1 MNDYATTLK
10 GILSSLISEMSESP
24 ESFVKNPGKD
34 FTRTR
39 KLPFESVMHLLISM
53 GGNSIYKELLESQG
67 YDVNTAT
74 SSAFVQQREKILP
87 SALKFLFNE
96 FTGSFTGAKD
106 YKGYRLFAVDGSS
119 LNIATNSDDSETHFQ
134 THAAKKGYNLLQ
146 LDAMY
151 DLCSR
156 LYIDARIH
164 SPRHSNENKSLTDMV
179 ACSQIKDKVIVIA
192 DRYYESYNNFAH
204 MENKGWL
211 YLIRV
216 RDLGSSGMLS
226 ALPLPASSE
235 FDICFDRILTRRNTK
250 EVKAHPN
257 IYRFLPGTSPFD
269 FMDNENAY
277 YPISFR
283 VVRVEIADGVYETL
297 ITNLN
302 LSDFPPEELKMLYG
316 MRWGIETSFRELKH
330 TVGLVNF
337 HAKKKEYIIQEIYAR
352 MTMYNFAQMITSHVV
367 ISQADTKHTYQ
378 VNFTVAI
385 HICRHFLRLYFRSN
399 ASPLDVEILIR
410 KNILPI
416 RLGRTAKRIIRTKA
430 AVSFVY
436 RVS

>member
-1 MNDYATTLK
+1 MNDYPNAVK
-10 GILSSLISEMSESP
+10 EILSSLISEMSESP

-34 FTRTR
+34 FTRNR
-39 KLPFESVMHLLISM
+39 KLPFETVMHLLISM

-74 SSAFVQQREKILP
+74 TSAFVQQRDKILP
-87 SALKFLFNE
+87 SALKFLFDE
-96 FTGSFTGAKD
+96 FTGSFTDTKN
-106 YKGYRLFAVDGSS
+106 YKGYRLCAVDGSS
-119 LNIATNSDDSETHFQ
+119 LNIAANLDDSETHFQ
-134 THAAKKGYNLLQ
+134 THSDKKGYNLMQ

-156 LYIDARIH
+156 LYIDVRIH
-164 SPRHSNENKSLTDMV
+164 SPRFSNENKSLTDMI

-192 DRYYESYNNFAH
+192 DRCYESYNNFAH
-204 MENKGWL
+204 IENKGWH

-226 ALPLPASSE
+226 ALPLPTSGE
-235 FDICFDRILTRRNTK
+235 FDICFDRVLTIRNTK
-250 EVKAHPN
+250 EIKAHPE
-257 IYRFLPGTSPFD
+257 IYRFLPSTSPFD
-269 FMDNENAY
+269 FMDSENAY

-283 VVRVEIADGVYETL
+283 VVRVEIVDGVYETL

-302 LSDFPPEELKMLYG
+302 QSEFLPEELKMLYG

-337 HAKKKEYIIQEIYAR
+337 HAKKQEYIIQEIYAR
-352 MTMYNFAQMITSHVV
+352 MIIYNFAEMITSHVV
-367 ISQADTKHTYQ
+367 ISQTGTKHSYQ

-385 HICRHFLRLYFRSN
+385 HVCRHFLRHYN
-399 ASPLDVEILIR
+399 GVNPHDVEALIQ

-416 RLGRTAKRIIRTKA
+416 RPGRTAKRILRAKT

-436 RVS
+436 RVA

>member
-1 MNDYATTLK
+1 
-10 GILSSLISEMSESP
+10 
-24 ESFVKNPGKD
+24 
-34 FTRTR
+34 
-39 KLPFESVMHLLISM
+39 
-53 GGNSIYKELLESQG
+53 
-67 YDVNTAT
+67 
-74 SSAFVQQREKILP
+74 
-87 SALKFLFNE
+87 LFNE
-96 FTGSFTGAKD
+96 FTGSFTDTKD

-119 LNIATNSDDSETHFQ
+119 LNIAANPDDSDTFFQ
-134 THAAKKGYNLLQ
+134 THADKKGYNLLQ
-146 LDAMY
+146 LDTMY

-164 SPRHSNENKSLTDMV
+164 SPRCSNENKSLTNMV
-179 ACSQIKDKVIVIA
+179 ACSPIKDKVIVVA

-204 MENKGWL
+204 IENKGWH

-216 RDLGSSGMLS
+216 RDLESSGMLS
-226 ALPLPASSE
+226 ALPLPANGE

-250 EVKAHPN
+250 DVKAHPE

-269 FMDNENAY
+269 FMDSENAY

-297 ITNLN
+297 ITNL
-302 LSDFPPEELKMLYG
+302 SQSSFPTEELKMLYG
-316 MRWGIETSFRELKH
+316 MRWGIETSFRELKR

-337 HAKKKEYIIQEIYAR
+337 HAKKREYIIQEIYAR
-352 MTMYNFAQMITSHVV
+352 MIMYNFAEMITLHVV

-385 HICRHFLRLYFRSN
+385 HICRHFLRSWFRSS
-399 ASPLDVEILIR
+399 ASLHDVEALIR

-416 RLGRTAKRIIRTKA
+416 RPGRTAKRILRTKS

-436 RVS
+436 RVA